1 MIFFGD
7 FCWYALALI
16 ATLMTTGTVSTTAFD
31 QKTQWPEDGVSS
43 LQLLPQ

>member
-1 MIFFGD
+1 MVFFGD
-7 FCWYALALI
+7 FCWYTLALI
-16 ATLMTTGTVSTTAFD
+16 ATLMTTGTVSTTTFN